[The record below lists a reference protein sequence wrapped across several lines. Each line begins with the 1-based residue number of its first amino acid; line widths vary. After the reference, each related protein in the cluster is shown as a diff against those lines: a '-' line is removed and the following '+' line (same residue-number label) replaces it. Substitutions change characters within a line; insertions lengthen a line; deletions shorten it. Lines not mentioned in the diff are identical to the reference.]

1 MCIILNSIKDCPKVA
16 ESDMIT
22 YKVLEAVEDETTGK
36 ESYYSPLSINRL
48 QYTIGKLYTEP
59 IGKTE
64 DIETFYDMVGGFE
77 TYKSSKTTTGLY
89 SYRDIDKAVLIM
101 LSLKCGPSDA
111 RYKIFRCKIP
121 KESKYYSASKGGE
134 IVSDNLE
141 IVNQVSLLNYPKK
154 V

>member
-1 MCIILNSIKDCPKVA
+1 MCIRLKSITETPKVV

-36 ESYYSPLSINRL
+36 ESYYSPLSLNRL
-48 QYTIGKLYTEP
+48 QYNIGKLYTEP

-64 DIETFYDMVGGFE
+64 DIHTVYESGGFE
-77 TYKSSKTTTGLY
+77 TSKCAKTTTGLY
-89 SYRDIDKAVLIM
+89 SYKDIDIAVLSM
-101 LSLKCGPSDA
+101 LSLKCGSSNTK
-111 RYKIFRCKIP
+111 YKIFRCKIP